1 MTIKSSQELSDMF
14 NDLAKCFIKNDLQT
28 ALKRSRYESSYLSI
42 KDLSVI
48 LIKELGHDEVIELM
62 KCFGEIIN

>member
-1 MTIKSSQELSDMF
+1 MF

-42 KDLSVI
+42 KDLAVI
-48 LIKELGHDEVIELM
+48 LIEGLGYDEVIELM